1 MDEIVYNAY
10 ESYFNTLCKT
20 GYISQVNVE
29 KLLVLNFFWELVSN
43 DYRCHLSSED
53 YSIIEQALNCLF
65 GSTCLIPYPD
75 YLKMGK
81 LKIGEM
87 SEMACRLKSLENNNV
102 LKLIHDLTSADNADS
117 ESDVVVFA
125 EEDAD
130 NAN

>member
-20 GYISQVNVE
+20 GYISQANVE

-117 ESDVVVFA
+117 ESDVVVLA
-125 EEDAD
+125 EEDED
-130 NAN
+130 SAN